1 MVALSPK
8 AILEGRSSNR
18 APVPLVVGMVAAGF
32 CTFLVFLYFLVN
44 GGFGST
50 LLSSV
55 LTVPTGVA
63 LVGLLLL
70 IDRLEPEP
78 PLHLV
83 FTFLWGAGVALLGAL
98 VLNTGTESAL
108 LGAMSSNSVE
118 VVGGVVVAPLVE
130 ESLKGALLLLL
141 LAFRRQELDG
151 ATDGIVYAG
160 FVGLGFALVED
171 VLYYLQTETVGE
183 LVQTV
188 VSRGV
193 LFPLSHPLF
202 TAMTGLGVAYAA
214 THRGPSRFFAV
225 VGGWLGAVALH
236 ALWNGMTT
244 FGGGGLAIAW
254 LVLFLVLIALIAV
267 LVRDRG
273 RIIRLIRTHLP
284 AYGPSGL
291 VQPNDVR
298 MLGSVA
304 GRRQARR
311 WALSNAGLRGV
322 RAMGDYQLAATE
334 LALLHDRA
342 ANGAIEPGPFYARR
356 DAILALMRAARD
368 AFFRR
373 TPQVRSRPAPWASN
387 GRSGFFHP
395 PTPGSGG
402 PLPDFQA
409 TRQMRTGPPG
419 GRRQVPSAPPPPS
432 YRPPQGGPP
441 AGSPAGPPPG
451 RAEPPPGP
459 PPPAGPPPNGPPA
472 TNRPGPPPQ
481 GPPPQGTPPPGAAP
495 PPGPPPDRPR

>member
-32 CTFLVFLYFLVN
+32 CAFLVFLYFLVN
-44 GGFGST
+44 GGVGST

-108 LGAMSSNSVE
+108 IGAMSSNSVE
-118 VVGGVVVAPLVE
+118 VVGSVVVAPLVE

-202 TAMTGLGVAYAA
+202 TAMIGLGVA
-214 THRGPSRFFAV
+214 
-225 VGGWLGAVALH
+225 
-236 ALWNGMTT
+236 
-244 FGGGGLAIAW
+244 
-254 LVLFLVLIALIAV
+254 
-267 LVRDRG
+267 
-273 RIIRLIRTHLP
+273 
-284 AYGPSGL
+284 
-291 VQPNDVR
+291 
-298 MLGSVA
+298 
-304 GRRQARR
+304 
-311 WALSNAGLRGV
+311 
-322 RAMGDYQLAATE
+322 
-334 LALLHDRA
+334 
-342 ANGAIEPGPFYARR
+342 
-356 DAILALMRAARD
+356 
-368 AFFRR
+368 
-373 TPQVRSRPAPWASN
+373 
-387 GRSGFFHP
+387 
-395 PTPGSGG
+395 
-402 PLPDFQA
+402 
-409 TRQMRTGPPG
+409 
-419 GRRQVPSAPPPPS
+419 
-432 YRPPQGGPP
+432 
-441 AGSPAGPPPG
+441 
-451 RAEPPPGP
+451 
-459 PPPAGPPPNGPPA
+459 
-472 TNRPGPPPQ
+472 
-481 GPPPQGTPPPGAAP
+481 
-495 PPGPPPDRPR
+495 